1 MENSPRFEE
10 LVFDFEKRLGRHL
23 NDKEKELLVWI
34 VKKESNKVIRMFNNP
49 QLTSSHFKKFSDV

>member
-23 NDKEKELLVWI
+23 NEKEKELLVWI
-34 VKKESNKVIRMFNNP
+34 VKKESNKVI
-49 QLTSSHFKKFSDV
+49 K